1 MGRERE
7 THTERGEKLKEL
19 RIQVTNRRRSSKV
32 FINSH
37 RSLVPV
43 LFRSVQYEQNFLTS
57 LRIISSDIPFA
68 SHSCTIVSLLA
79 SFVKKSLKICAG
91 VGVSDNATTLSLGL
105 ITTNSLILVFFS
117 FLLFLLVSVCCTVC
131 CPSAVPSAVLSN

>member
-19 RIQVTNRRRSSKV
+19 RIQVTNRRRSSNV

-37 RSLVPV
+37 RSFVPV
-43 LFRSVQYEQNFLTS
+43 LFRSVQYEQNFLIS

-91 VGVSDNATTLSLGL
+91 VGAFGNATTTLSLGL
-105 ITTNSLILVFFS
+105 ITNNSLLSLLTFLS
-117 FLLFLLVSVCCTVC
+117 FPFLSF
-131 CPSAVPSAVLSN
+131 A